1 MALGVMGL
9 TVSAFEEMTP
19 SDFLTAYTG
28 YMWKLEREQKSR
40 ASTLVSI
47 INTCG
52 NLKKGKRM
60 KLQDFYKEAHIDPRN
75 PFYRRLLG
83 I

>member
-9 TVSAFEEMTP
+9 SVSAFEEMTP
-19 SDFLTAYTG
+19 SDFLTAYRG
-28 YMWKLEREQKSR
+28 YMWKMEREQKSR
-40 ASTLVSI
+40 ASVLVSI

-60 KLQDFYKEAHIDPRN
+60 KIQDFYKDANIDPRN
-75 PFYRRLLG
+75 PFYRQLLG